1 MNKIITVILSFILI
15 VCVLS
20 CNRYDTKKS
29 MQLKCENLRGL
40 NELVLNKTTVD
51 DIFQNYDTANVRE
64 NTCCWLRPNI
74 NHDYTS
80 NYSNFNK
87 KALWT
92 ALRITKYDNNFWL
105 GAVEL
110 EFYNDT
116 LVQISYRYDSNA
128 KRLLEFFVNNYG
140 FGIPVNREILEKILI
155 TNKDNSTSDES
166 FFAKAYY
173 DGKTNLFRK
182 YENKDVCMIIN
193 SEYWDVLI
201 CYVPKIKLLSNAIKS
216 EYKSS
221 FSSESSYSS
230 EKVRGYGTMNADD
243 DEYWESVNRE
253 EALKKAG
260 LDDAAKIERRAR
272 IKYLQGDGY
281 TSPNGGSQIHYQG
294 SKEQQEHLE
303 EMKRRGW

>member
-1 MNKIITVILSFILI
+1 MNKIITMILSFILI
-15 VCVLS
+15 VCISS
-20 CNRYDTKKS
+20 CNRYDTKRG
-29 MQLKCENLRGL
+29 MQLKCENLQGL
-40 NELVLNKTTVD
+40 NDLILNKTTVD
-51 DIFQNYDTANVRE
+51 DIYQNYDSVNVRE
-64 NTCCWLRPNI
+64 NTGFYLRPNI
-74 NHDYTS
+74 CHVYTS
-80 NYSNFNK
+80 KYSNFNK

-92 ALRITKYDNNFWL
+92 ALRITDYDNNFWL

-116 LVQISYRYDSNA
+116 LVQISYRYNSDS
-128 KRLLEFFVNNYG
+128 KKLPDFFVNNYG
-140 FGIPVNREILEKILI
+140 FGRPIDKKSLGKLLI
-155 TNKDNSTSDES
+155 TDYYNTISNES
-166 FFAKAYY
+166 FFAEDYY
-173 DGKTNLFRK
+173 KGTFDSYRQ
-182 YENKDVCMIIN
+182 YENKDVRMIVN

-221 FSSESSYSS
+221 YSSESSYSS
-230 EKVRGYGTMNADD
+230 GKVRGYGSMNADD

-272 IKYLQGDGY
+272 IKYLQGEGY
-281 TSPNGGSQIHYQG
+281 TSPDGGSQVHYQG

>member
-1 MNKIITVILSFILI
+1 MNKIITMILSFILI
-15 VCVLS
+15 VCISS
-20 CNRYDTKKS
+20 CNRYDTKRG
-29 MQLKCENLRGL
+29 MQLKCENLQGL
-40 NELVLNKTTVD
+40 NDLILNKTTVD
-51 DIFQNYDTANVRE
+51 DIYQNYDSVNVSE
-64 NTCCWLRPNI
+64 IICCWLRPNI
-74 NHDYTS
+74 AKNYITDYS
-80 NYSNFNK
+80 EFNK

-92 ALRITKYDNNFWL
+92 ALRITDYDNNFWL

-116 LVQISYRYDSNA
+116 LVQISYRYNSDS
-128 KRLLEFFVNNYG
+128 KKLPDFFVNNYG
-140 FGIPVNREILEKILI
+140 FGRPID
-155 TNKDNSTSDES
+155 KDNLEELLILNNTYSDES
-166 FFAKAYY
+166 FFAEDYY
-173 DGKTNLFRK
+173 KGTFDSYRQ
-182 YENKDVCMIIN
+182 YENKDVRMIVN

-201 CYVPKIKLLSNAIKS
+201 CYVPKIKLLSSAIKS

-221 FSSESSYSS
+221 YSSESSYSS
-230 EKVRGYGTMNADD
+230 GKVRGYGSMNADD

-272 IKYLQGDGY
+272 IKYLQGEGY
-281 TSPNGGSQIHYQG
+281 TSPDGGSQVHYQG